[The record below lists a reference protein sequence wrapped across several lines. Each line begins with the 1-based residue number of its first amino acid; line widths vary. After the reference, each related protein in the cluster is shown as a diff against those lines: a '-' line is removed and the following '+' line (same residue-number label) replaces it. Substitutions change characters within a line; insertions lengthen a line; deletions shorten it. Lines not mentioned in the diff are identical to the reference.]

1 MEAVVSPLWH
11 RVVGGV
17 APVGVARLSQTV
29 AELGVPGVGLDV
41 AGAEHLLSL
50 LTVPAREFS
59 HQCPGVPLIMTQ
71 LKIKG
76 FWVEISFSCPMGGFR
91 SED

>member
-1 MEAVVSPLWH
+1 M
-11 RVVGGV
+11 VGGV

-59 HQCPGVPLIMTQ
+59 HQCPGVPTYIQQSNL
-71 LKIKG
+71 LKICNNSLNY
-76 FWVEISFSCPMGGFR
+76 ELENNS
-91 SED
+91 